1 MARPTPLPLALAL
14 SLGALHPPPAGADD
28 WQVTRSAFDPRVLAP
43 LKARLA
49 SHPDDLGTLRRLIS
63 LYKTHRSVD
72 QLQRELDER
81 ADSPAARLP
90 DLLAAGHLR
99 RERGQLDEARARY
112 EQALRAVAGPGSG
125 GAPAA
130 PAVIDRPALL
140 LLLVDLHL
148 RRAPPDTQAARLH
161 LGEALAALQE
171 GDARRQQAL
180 RKAADLAQLAQD
192 FGAAERLYAE
202 LLRPRP
208 GIKGPGGRDEEVLR
222 QARADA
228 LVRAGR
234 PREALAELSAL
245 ASRKTGLDRAQAL
258 LRVGETQEADK
269 DDLAALATYKA
280 ALALLPQGHHLRHDL
295 YDRIVGVHRRRE
307 DLPALLRAWEAEWP
321 AARRGFLEWDL
332 LARLHDETG
341 DTDKAVAAYRA
352 ALARAPHH
360 IDARRRLIAV
370 LERSGQSPDTVIAE
384 YERLTRDAPGEART
398 YLELAERLDKA
409 GQRQRALQVLAR
421 AAARFAS
428 DPSLHAALGDLY
440 GRWGEADLAL
450 REAELLVRI
459 APQDEGHI
467 VNLGEIYW
475 ARGRKDKAEEIWRRL
490 LTIGGGRTQG
500 MARLADVYAE
510 HNLMPQAIDLYQ
522 KALKAEPQGPQNL
535 QLRRGLA
542 LCQERLNRPRE
553 AMPLWEGIY
562 FARDAPRPLASEAR
576 QHLATLVQKD
586 ARARVQ
592 FQAWQVRLRGLLDRP
607 QTLSPAALRDEAVP
621 LALLLAETHLRLSR
635 PADAERSLQG
645 VAQALKGQAGLGAIY
660 AEVLLQLVPIY
671 RHQHRLPEAI
681 AALKEAV
688 ALQPDRARELYG
700 QLAEL
705 SLQTY
710 RDDEAMRYAEQ
721 AVTDAQGEMRLGA
734 MLERKDDV
742 ERAMAAYRRALAKD
756 ERLFAAHMAL
766 ARLHLQRG
774 QPGDLK
780 EAAARYREV
789 ARRAPQEELVL
800 EAGRKAVDLHEYLGT
815 LGELVRDL
823 LPLSH
828 AYPQK
833 QVYRKLLVSLYD
845 RYATPLT
852 LLARRGDGAARA
864 ELSRLGQSGLKPLTE
879 ALIDGDAGEQRI
891 AVALLGDLG
900 NPSAAPA
907 LLKFAEGGPASSP
920 GAPRARQAP
929 SSAPPPPPSPSLS
942 PGAMPGRLRTLQG
955 AGAGSILGV
964 LGTPREFLGLRSGP
978 EIDLRVAALLQAG
991 RLSDPRSAAALVR
1004 LSAHEEKKIR
1014 LAALYGLL
1022 RLPRQGR
1029 AEVAALERAL
1039 SDASPDV
1046 QALACLGLGVMYSP
1060 GQGQGQGQGQTGEGM
1075 PARVRGAMFGL
1086 IDRGARAEE
1095 GSALLAAACVHGLG
1109 QAGQAQAVPLFLNLL
1124 REGSEELE
1132 AQAAWALGQVRPV
1145 DRRAIE
1151 PLLRAALLKGGPVR
1165 EAAAAALWEL
1175 GGAPRAVTWPE
1186 PDGDGMPTQGL
1197 PGLEVRRLLM
1207 ALSPRQPAWP
1217 SASTA
1222 ATAPLWASGEAGP
1235 LLSILQEALAGHR
1248 DLVLRTL
1255 SDLIGAPGE
1264 GPIHLGPLDAGAPDA
1279 VAAALLPLRQRLG
1292 PDLLPAL
1299 RKLVLGEGGG
1309 SDSAVRGQAVV
1320 LLSRLAPRAPGPLD
1334 EPTVA
1339 ALEAAVRGDASLEV
1353 RGLAAQALVQVLNG
1367 GPRVAA
1373 ALEALLQS
1381 QDRRLRLLGL
1391 QVLVGAGPGVRGA
1404 ISEGVLRRA
1413 GQDADGYVREA
1424 TGKLQMRP

>member
-14 SLGALHPPPAGADD
+14 CVGALPSSPARADD

-43 LKARLA
+43 LKARLS

-63 LYKTHRSVD
+63 LYKAHRSVD

-81 ADSPAARLP
+81 ASSSGRPE

-112 EQALRAVAGPGSG
+112 EQALAAVSSPPPAGKPGKPSL
-125 GAPAA
+125 
-130 PAVIDRPALL
+130 DRPALL
-140 LLLVDLHL
+140 LLLVDLDL
-148 RRAPPDTQAARLH
+148 RRAPPNTEAARPRLD
-161 LGEALAALQE
+161 EALAALPA

-192 FGAAERLYAE
+192 FAAAERLYAE
-202 LLRPRP
+202 LLRAR
-208 GIKGPGGRDEEVLR
+208 PGGRGPSGGDEESLR

-234 PREALAELSAL
+234 PKEALGELTTL
-245 ASRKTGLDRAQAL
+245 AARKAGPDRAQAL
-258 LRVGETQEADK
+258 LRVGEVQEADK
-269 DDLAALATYKA
+269 DDLGALATYKA

-295 YDRIVGVHRRRE
+295 YDRVVGVHRRRE

-321 AARRGFLEWDL
+321 APRRGFFEWDL

-341 DTDKAVAAYRA
+341 DTEKAIAAYRA
-352 ALARAPHH
+352 ALARSPHH

-384 YERLTRDAPGEART
+384 YERLTQDAPGEART

-409 GQRQRALQVLAR
+409 GQRQRALQILAR
-421 AAARFAS
+421 AAARFPS

-440 GRWGEADLAL
+440 GRWGEVDLAL

-467 VNLGEIYW
+467 VNLGEIHW
-475 ARGRKDKAEEIWRRL
+475 ARGQKDKAEAVWRRL
-490 LTIGGGRTQG
+490 LTIGGGGGRTQG

-510 HNLMPQAIDLYQ
+510 HGLMPQAIELYQ

-562 FARDAPRPLASEAR
+562 FTKDAPRPLLNEAR

-586 ARARVQ
+586 TRARVQ
-592 FQAWQVRLRGLLDRP
+592 FQAWQVRLRNLIDRP
-607 QTLSPAALRDEAVP
+607 QSLAPAALRDEAVP

-645 VAQALKGQAGLGAIY
+645 VAQALKGQKGLAPVY

-671 RHQHRLPEAI
+671 RQQHRLPEAI

-688 ALQPDRARELYG
+688 ALQPDRARELYA

-721 AVTDAQGEMRLGA
+721 AVADAQGEMRLGA
-734 MLERKDDV
+734 MLERKDDI

-774 QPGDLK
+774 QPDDLK

-815 LGELVRDL
+815 LGDLVRDL

-833 QVYRKLLVSLYD
+833 PVYRKLLVSLYD

-852 LLARRGDGAARA
+852 LQARRGDAAARA
-864 ELSRLGQSGLKPLTE
+864 ELLRLGQSGLKPLTE
-879 ALIDGDAGEQRI
+879 ALIDGDTGEQRI
-891 AVALLGDLG
+891 AVSLLGDLG

-907 LLKFAEGGPASSP
+907 LIKFADGGAAPLT
-920 GAPRARQAP
+920 GAPRPVQAAAM
-929 SSAPPPPPSPSLS
+929 SSLLKPPSGSRLER
-942 PGAMPGRLRTLQG
+942 GALIARGD
-955 AGAGSILGV
+955 ANAILGA
-964 LGTPREFLGLRSGP
+964 LSAETIGLRSRP

-991 RLSDPRSAAALVR
+991 RLANPQNAPALLR
-1004 LSAHEEKKIR
+1004 LAAHEEKKIR

-1022 RLPRQGR
+1022 RLPRLGR

-1039 SDASPDV
+1039 SDVSSDV
-1046 QALACLGLGVMYSP
+1046 QALACLGLGVIYAP
-1060 GQGQGQGQGQTGEGM
+1060 GQGQAGAEPM

-1086 IDRGARAEE
+1086 IDRSARTEE
-1095 GSALLAAACVHGLG
+1095 GIGLLAAACVHGLG
-1109 QAGQAQAVPLFLNLL
+1109 QAGQAQAVPLFLNLM

-1132 AQAAWALGQVRPV
+1132 AQAAWALGQVRSADRDG

-1165 EAAAAALWEL
+1165 EAAAVALWDL
-1175 GGAPRAVTWPE
+1175 GGAPRPVTWPE
-1186 PDGDGMPTQGL
+1186 PDGDGLPAQGL
-1197 PGLEVRRLLM
+1197 PGLEVRRLLA
-1207 ALSPRQPAWP
+1207 ALSPRQPSWP
-1217 SASTA
+1217 TGLQGAAPGSPVSA
-1222 ATAPLWASGEAGP
+1222 PIWAEEGGAI
-1235 LLSILQEALAGHR
+1235 LSILQEALAGHR
-1248 DLVLRTL
+1248 DLALRAL
-1255 SDLIGAPGE
+1255 SDLLGAPDE
-1264 GPIHLGPLDAGAPDA
+1264 AGPVHLGPLDAGAPA
-1279 VAAALLPLRQRLG
+1279 PVAAALLPLRRRLG

-1299 RKLVLGEGGG
+1299 RKLVAGEGGG
-1309 SDSAVRGQAVV
+1309 GDSAVRGQAVLV
-1320 LLSRLAPRAPGPLD
+1320 LSRLAKLAPSLPAAD
-1334 EPTVA
+1334 EPTLA
-1339 ALEAAVRGDASLEV
+1339 ALEGAVRGDASLEV
-1353 RGLAAQALVQVLNG
+1353 RRLAAEALVQVG
-1367 GPRVAA
+1367 GPRAA
-1373 ALEALLQS
+1373 PALEALLQS

-1391 QVLVGAGPGVRGA
+1391 QVLGGAGPGVRGA

-1424 TGKLQMRP
+1424 SGKLQVRP